1 MTGKYCII
9 KNRTGKGKMKDS
21 SHYESILISIN
32 TSDTNFPQPINGN
45 NEKTTAILQMAMM
58 IKLA

>member
-1 MTGKYCII
+1 
-9 KNRTGKGKMKDS
+9 MKDS

-45 NEKTTAILQMAMM
+45 SEKTTAILQMAMM
-58 IKLA
+58 MKFA

>member
-1 MTGKYCII
+1 
-9 KNRTGKGKMKDS
+9 MKDS

-45 NEKTTAILQMAMM
+45 NDKTTAILQMAMM
-58 IKLA
+58 MKFA

>member
-1 MTGKYCII
+1 MKY
-9 KNRTGKGKMKDS
+9 RTGKNGG
-21 SHYESILISIN
+21 YIRLIMNQYQWAIN

-58 IKLA
+58 MKFA